1 MLTCR
6 QVGQAIAG
14 AAIRE
19 HDGFEAIPIAM
30 YNMKWDKFLKIVYEA
45 RGMGP
50 NRKIVGVQPW
60 MMKMGMIGIAKDY
73 KKRGIESGM
82 DPFNLPDIMNL
93 DLFINNQY
101 TKELG
106 VQEDDIEEAIADS
119 IRVSQASYDG
129 KVKLLEMKGE

>member
-14 AAIRE
+14 AAVRE
-19 HDGFEAIPIAM
+19 KSGFEAIPVAM

-60 MMKMGMIGIAKDY
+60 MMKMGMIVLPRII
-73 KKRGIESGM
+73 KR
-82 DPFNLPDIMNL
+82 
-93 DLFINNQY
+93 
-101 TKELG
+101 
-106 VQEDDIEEAIADS
+106 EALIQVWTHS
-119 IRVSQASYDG
+119 TFLI
-129 KVKLLEMKGE
+129 L

>member
-14 AAIRE
+14 AAVRE
-19 HDGFEAIPIAM
+19 KAGFEAIPVAM

-50 NRKIVGVQPW
+50 DRKIV
-60 MMKMGMIGIAKDY
+60 
-73 KKRGIESGM
+73 
-82 DPFNLPDIMNL
+82 
-93 DLFINNQY
+93 
-101 TKELG
+101 G
-106 VQEDDIEEAIADS
+106 VQEDDIEAAITDS